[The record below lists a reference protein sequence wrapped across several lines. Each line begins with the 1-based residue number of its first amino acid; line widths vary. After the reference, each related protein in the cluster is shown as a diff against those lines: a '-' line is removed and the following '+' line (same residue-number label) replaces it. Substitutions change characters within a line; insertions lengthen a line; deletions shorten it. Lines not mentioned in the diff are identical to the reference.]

1 MVSTA
6 GTSGNIA
13 WYERVPNRCVDCG
26 RFVETFPA
34 YSVREGAAWPVCRR
48 HATGVE
54 LAERERLGRKYDR
67 VLGGK

>member
-6 GTSGNIA
+6 GTHGSIA

-34 YSVREGAAWPVCRR
+34 YSVREGAAFPACKR
-48 HATGVE
+48 HATKEE
-54 LAERERLGRKYDR
+54 LAERERLGVKYDR
-67 VLGGK
+67 MLACK